1 MCGIAG
7 VARIDGGMLTPA
19 ADELLRDL
27 ACTLAHRGPDDQR
40 LLREDQVGLAFT
52 RLSLVDPEGGGQPLV
67 SEDGSVVLI
76 ANGEVYNH
84 RELAASLPPGA
95 RFKTRSDCEV
105 LLHLYQRDGLNF
117 LDRVNGMFA
126 VVLWDRKQ
134 NKLLFCRDRFGIK
147 PLFYHR
153 DRERIVF
160 ASEIKA
166 LFTDPAT
173 PRRLDWSGAL
183 ADYGMSS
190 TPAFIHEPVNTWFE
204 GIELAPAATVMEI
217 DLKDGATREHRYW
230 SLPGAA
236 ADSDASDEEYI
247 ERYRDLLAASVQDC
261 AMADAELGLFLS
273 GGIDSSAV
281 AALAGQ
287 SGLRTFSVLTGATV
301 LNGDAE
307 WSHRAAHM
315 LGVPNEQ
322 ILFDGDRVP
331 GIEEWKNLL
340 WLTETP
346 LCSPEQFYKYE
357 LHRHARLRHPE
368 IKGMLLGAAS
378 DEFNGGY
385 SLNYTGEGGNWSDF
399 ITNIG
404 ALARRKALD
413 SRPQLASWWQMSD
426 LPLLKDEA
434 AHAGLGVDAPDPY
447 DAFIAWKYRSLQQY
461 NVWHEDR
468 TAAGNSVEAR
478 VPFLDHRLVEL
489 VASIPAARRENLLW
503 DKRILRRAMVGILP
517 EELINR
523 PKVPFFHGEGQ
534 RHTYRTFTRMLAQGG
549 DALLE
554 EAFSS
559 ERARQFIHQDGVRE
573 SLRRLERDPEN
584 GSVEHLLRLV
594 NLGLLER
601 MTADLPAPP
610 SAAFSAATPEP
621 VTFEYGDWDESEGQ
635 IRALTM
641 PRPPVD
647 PAAVYALRDDTLLA
661 CVPAQPGIWYLL
673 VDGACEFV
681 LSEDEEPGLTALLR
695 SLDGETSLE
704 KVLAGNGHTLAEL
717 KPLLE
722 EVLDLGLVVEA
733 APKGADRV

>member
-19 ADELLRDL
+19 ADELLRDV
-27 ACTLAHRGPDDQR
+27 ACALAHRGPDDER

-52 RLSLVDPEGGGQPLV
+52 RLSLVDPVGGGQPLV

-84 RELAASLPPGA
+84 RELAASLPAGA
-95 RFKTRSDCEV
+95 RFKTQSDCEV

-117 LDRVNGMFA
+117 LDRVNGMIA
-126 VVLWDRKQ
+126 VVLWDRKRG
-134 NKLLFCRDRFGIK
+134 KLVFARDRFGIK

-153 DRERIVF
+153 NRERIVF

-166 LFTDPAT
+166 LFADPAT

-190 TPAFIHEPVNTWFE
+190 APGLVHEPVNTWFE
-204 GIELAPAATVMEI
+204 DIHLAPAATVMEI

-247 ERYRDLLAASVQDC
+247 ARYRDLLAESVRDC

-273 GGIDSSAV
+273 GGVDSSAV

-287 SGLRTFSVLTGATV
+287 SGLRTFSVLTGSTV

-307 WSHRAAHM
+307 WSHRAARL

-322 ILFDGDRVP
+322 ILFDRDRVP

-368 IKGMLLGAAS
+368 IKGMLLGAAA

-385 SLNYTGEGGNWSDF
+385 AIGYAGGGDWDDF
-399 ITNIG
+399 LANIG
-404 ALARRKALD
+404 AMARRTSLD
-413 SRPQLASWWQMSD
+413 EQPRMAGWWEVSD

-434 AHAGLGVDAPDPY
+434 LRGGRDDGFADPY
-447 DAFIAWKYRSLQQY
+447 DAFVAWKYRSLQQY

-489 VASIPAARRENLLW
+489 VTSIPAARRANLLW
-503 DKRILRRAMVGILP
+503 DKRILREAMVGILP

-559 ERARQFIHQDGVRE
+559 ERAREFIHQDGVRA

-601 MTADLPAPP
+601 MTAELPVHPA
-610 SAAFSAATPEP
+610 AAFKAPQP
-621 VTFEYGDWDESEGQ
+621 VTHPYSDWDEAEEQ
-635 IRALTM
+635 IRELTLQ
-641 PRPPVD
+641 RPPVD
-647 PAAVYALRDDTLLA
+647 PEAVYELRSDTVLA
-661 CVPAQPGIWYLL
+661 CVPAQPGTWYLL

-681 LSEDEEPGLTALLR
+681 LDEDEEPALTALLR

-704 KVLAGNGHTLAEL
+704 KALASAGLSLDGLRRQ
-717 KPLLE
+717 LE
-722 EVLDLGLVVEA
+722 DVLDLGLVVEA
-733 APKGADRV
+733 DPKGAGRVR

>member
-19 ADELLRDL
+19 ADELLRDV
-27 ACTLAHRGPDDQR
+27 ACTLAHRGPDDER

-52 RLSLVDPEGGGQPLV
+52 RLSLVDPVGGGQPLV

-84 RELAASLPPGA
+84 RELAASLPAGA
-95 RFKTRSDCEV
+95 RFKTQSDCEV

-117 LDRVNGMFA
+117 LDRVNGMIA
-126 VVLWDRKQ
+126 VVLWDRKRG
-134 NKLLFCRDRFGIK
+134 KLLFARDRFGIK

-153 DRERIVF
+153 NRERIVF

-166 LFTDPAT
+166 LFADPAT

-190 TPAFIHEPVNTWFE
+190 APALVHEPVNTWFE
-204 GIELAPAATVMEI
+204 DIHLAPAATVMEI

-247 ERYRDLLAASVQDC
+247 ARYRDLLAESVRDC

-273 GGIDSSAV
+273 GGVDSSAV

-287 SGLRTFSVLTGATV
+287 SGLRTFSVLTGSTV

-307 WSHRAAHM
+307 WSHRAARL

-322 ILFDGDRVP
+322 ILFDRDRVP

-368 IKGMLLGAAS
+368 IKGMLLGAAA

-385 SLNYTGEGGNWSDF
+385 AIGYAGGGDWDDF
-399 ITNIG
+399 LANIG
-404 ALARRKALD
+404 AMARRTSLD
-413 SRPQLASWWQMSD
+413 EQPRMAGWWEVSD
-426 LPLLKDEA
+426 LPLLKDA
-434 AHAGLGVDAPDPY
+434 AVRGTRDDGFADPY
-447 DAFIAWKYRSLQQY
+447 DAFVAWKYRSLQQY

-489 VASIPAARRENLLW
+489 VTSIPAARRANLLW
-503 DKRILRRAMVGILP
+503 DKRILREAMVGILP
-517 EELINR
+517 EELIRR

-559 ERARQFIHQDGVRE
+559 ERAREFIHQDGVRE

-601 MTADLPAPP
+601 MTAELPVHPAAASKAPQ
-610 SAAFSAATPEP
+610 P
-621 VTFEYGDWDESEGQ
+621 VTHPYADWEDAEEQ
-635 IRALTM
+635 IRELTLQ
-641 PRPPVD
+641 RTPVD
-647 PAAVYALRDDTLLA
+647 PEAVYAMRSDTVLA
-661 CVPAQPGIWYLL
+661 CAPAQPGTWYLL
-673 VDGACEFV
+673 VDGTCEFV
-681 LSEDEEPGLTALLR
+681 LDEDEEPALTALLR

-704 KVLAGNGHTLAEL
+704 KVLASAGLSLDGLR
-717 KPLLE
+717 PQLE
-722 EVLDLGLVVEA
+722 DVLDLGLVVEA
-733 APKGADRV
+733 APKGAVRVR